1 MQKMLENQRMCRSW
15 WIFLKKQAVELLRT
29 NKRLMNNYTK
39 YKNSHRSSRKR
50 HRLLR
55 FKGIFKG
62 NFLIYKLKRSKG
74 LTFCCNIFKDLQDF
88 GVCPINNCISNMYIL
103 SCDD

>member
-29 NKRLMNNYTK
+29 NKRLMN
-39 YKNSHRSSRKR
+39 SRRSSRKR

-88 GVCPINNCISNMYIL
+88 GVFPINNCISNMYIL